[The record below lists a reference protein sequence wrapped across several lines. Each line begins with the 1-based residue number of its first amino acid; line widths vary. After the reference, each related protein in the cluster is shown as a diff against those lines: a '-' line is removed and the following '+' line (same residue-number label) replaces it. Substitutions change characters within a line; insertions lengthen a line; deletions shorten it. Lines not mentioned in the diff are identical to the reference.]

1 MSGDVRG
8 ARYRRTVAA
17 ATNRAELKLSYL
29 RWSIQMYQMHEALA
43 RERIREQREQAARRR
58 LVAEVV
64 SVRLWQRLAA
74 YASRRAARSS
84 RRLAEHS
91 ASDYSLAA

>member
-17 ATNRAELKLSYL
+17 ATNPAELKLSYL
-29 RWSIQMYQMHEALA
+29 RWSIQMYHMHEALA

-58 LVAEVV
+58 LVAEVA